1 MIEKPEKS
9 FYGAEYRDYSQGLN
23 LKFFIY
29 CFYGIKIPQKMYFKF
44 LNLGQSD
51 SDYESAVTDLGNQA
65 LESIDGM
72 IADLELWVSL
82 KL

>member
-1 MIEKPEKS
+1 
-9 FYGAEYRDYSQGLN
+9 
-23 LKFFIY
+23 
-29 CFYGIKIPQKMYFKF
+29 MYFKF
-44 LNLGQSD
+44 LNLCQSD

-82 KL
+82 KLFITHI

>member
-1 MIEKPEKS
+1 MNLPTTMIEKPEKP

-23 LKFFIY
+23 FQFLYYNFIY
-29 CFYGIKIPQKMYFKF
+29 RKYYISVKI
-44 LNLGQSD
+44 LNHVISD

-72 IADLELWVSL
+72 IADLEL
-82 KL
+82 